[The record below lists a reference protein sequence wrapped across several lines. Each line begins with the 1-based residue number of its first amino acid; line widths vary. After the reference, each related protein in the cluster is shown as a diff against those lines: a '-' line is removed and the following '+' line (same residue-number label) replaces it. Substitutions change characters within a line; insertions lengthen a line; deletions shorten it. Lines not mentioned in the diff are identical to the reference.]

1 MVELVS
7 VIIPNY
13 NHAKYLNQRIDS
25 VLQQSYQNFE
35 VIILDDCSKDES
47 KLIIDQY
54 KDHPKVSNTVFN
66 RQNSGSTFLQWEK
79 GIKLAKG
86 NYIWIAES
94 DDYAEA
100 EFLQSLVNIINL
112 NNNVG
117 LAYCGS
123 NTVDEL
129 GNKLGRLVQEIPNNQ
144 NGYYLNNGFDE
155 CRNAFFFH
163 PIVPNASAVVFKK
176 ENFYKADASFKQYK
190 ICGDWQFWIDVCFDN
205 HIAYLPQCLN
215 YFRQS
220 NTSVSRSD
228 HYQKDTYKIFL
239 LEKLKVSLYAYEKVK
254 HQIALKQKFR
264 YFDVYIFSVL
274 LESFRKRITLT
285 KSEISFITKSLWY
298 LSPACILVFFKSVV
312 DVVLFG
318 IRKVIRT
325 ISKKPGLK
333 TA

>member
-1 MVELVS
+1 MVELIS

-54 KDHPKVSNTVFN
+54 KDDPKVSQIVFN
-66 RQNSGSTFLQWEK
+66 EHNSGSTFLQWER
-79 GIKLAKG
+79 GIELAKG
-86 NYIWIAES
+86 NYVWIAES
-94 DDYAEA
+94 DDYADP
-100 EFLQSLVNIINL
+100 EFLQSLVNIINQ
-112 NNNVG
+112 NDNIG

-129 GNKLGRLVQEIPNNQ
+129 GNKIGKLIQEVPNNQ

-163 PIVPNASAVVFKK
+163 PIVPNASAVIFKK
-176 ENFYKADASFKQYK
+176 ENFYKTDASFKQYK

-239 LEKLKVSLYAYEKVK
+239 LEKLKVSLYAYKKVK
-254 HQIALKQKFR
+254 HQINLKQKLS
-264 YFDVYIFSVL
+264 YFDVYLFSVL
-274 LESFRKRITLT
+274 LETSRKRISLT
-285 KSEISFITKSLWY
+285 KAEIGFIIRSLSY
-298 LSPACILVFFKSVV
+298 LSPAWLLVSFKSIA

-318 IRKVIRT
+318 FRKVIRT
-325 ISKKPGLK
+325 FTKKIWIK
-333 TA
+333 TV

>member
-1 MVELVS
+1 MVELIS

-13 NHAKYLNQRIDS
+13 NHARYLNQRIDS
-25 VLQQSYQNFE
+25 VLQQTYQNFE

-47 KLIIDQY
+47 KVIIEQY
-54 KDHPKVSNTVFN
+54 KNHPKVSHAVFN
-66 RQNSGSTFLQWEK
+66 EQNSGSTFIQWEK

-94 DDYAEA
+94 DDYADPT
-100 EFLQSLVNIINL
+100 FLQSLVNIIDK
-112 NNNVG
+112 NNNIG

-123 NTVDEL
+123 NTVDECGNNL
-129 GNKLGRLVQEIPNNQ
+129 GTLIQEVPNNK

-176 ENFYKADASFKQYK
+176 ENFYKVDASFKHYK
-190 ICGDWQFWIDVCFDN
+190 ICGDWQFWIDICFDN

-220 NTSVSRSD
+220 GTSVSRSD

-239 LEKLKVSLYAYEKVK
+239 LEKVKVSLYAYKKVK
-254 HQIALKQKFR
+254 HQLSFKQKLR
-264 YFDVYIFSVL
+264 YFDVYLFSVL
-274 LESFRKRITLT
+274 LEVSRKRISLKKT
-285 KSEISFITKSLWY
+285 EIKFIANSLSY
-298 LSPACILVFFKSVV
+298 LSPTWLLVFFKSAF
-312 DVVLFG
+312 DVFLFG
-318 IRKVIRT
+318 FRKLTRT
-325 ISKKPGLK
+325 FTKK
-333 TA
+333 TAVKTV